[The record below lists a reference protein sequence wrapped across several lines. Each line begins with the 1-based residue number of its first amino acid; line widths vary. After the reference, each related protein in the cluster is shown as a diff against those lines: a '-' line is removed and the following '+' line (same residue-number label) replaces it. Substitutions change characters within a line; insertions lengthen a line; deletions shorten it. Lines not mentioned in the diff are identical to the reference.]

1 MANIQEHVAKDGT
14 VSYRI
19 RVHRGRDAQGRQ
31 LNPFQMTWTPEPKM
45 TKRQIEKELQKQAAI
60 FEEQCKQGLI
70 GDGSQ
75 RFDAYAEYVLD
86 LRIKSGEVRH
96 HTAVRYKELLK
107 RINAGIGH
115 MKLKDI
121 RPQHLNQL
129 YDQLSQDGIRR
140 NKTKAILK
148 DADKLREL
156 IAAHGWKKEQFAKEI
171 VHISFSTFKQAERLA
186 KVEIATADKIAAALG
201 VSTESLF
208 TIEQD
213 NTPLSPKTVRE
224 HHRVIHMVLHQAERE
239 MLIPYN
245 PASKA
250 TPPKTIKPNPDY
262 FQPNEIA
269 DILQAAENEPLKW
282 KTLLHLLLVTG
293 GRRGEVLGLTWD
305 NINFTFSTI
314 TIEKTLNYETD
325 SGYYI
330 DRPKTQTSSRFLKLP
345 PQTMELLKQY
355 RDEYYQPLKAVSGD
369 TWDNRD
375 FLFVQDSGKRIGSP
389 MHPDSITQ
397 YCGLFSDKY
406 DLPHIHPHAFRHTAA
421 SVLYFAGMDIVSISN
436 HLGHASPSTTQNIYS
451 HMIQESKSRAADA
464 MGQLILKSTEK
475 PSEDK
480 PQKKHTA
487 G

>member
-1 MANIQEHVAKDGT
+1 MANITQRPTKDGGI
-14 VSYRI
+14 SFRI
-19 RVHRGRDAQGRQ
+19 RVYRGRDAEGKQ
-31 LNPFQMTWTPEPKM
+31 LKAFVTTWTPDAGM
-45 TKRQIEKELQKQAAI
+45 TKRQIEKELQRQVAL
-60 FEEQCKQGLI
+60 FEEQCKQGLV

-75 RFDAYAEYVLD
+75 RFDHYAEYVLE
-86 LRIKSGEVRH
+86 LKIKSGEVRH

-107 RINAGIGH
+107 RIDAGIGF
-115 MKLKDI
+115 MKLTDI

-129 YDQLSQDGIRR
+129 YDQLSQEGIRR
-140 NKTKAILK
+140 NKRKAILK
-148 DADKLREL
+148 DIDGFQEL
-156 IAAHGWKKEQFAKEI
+156 LKAHGWKKEQFAKDAA
-171 VHISFSTFKQAERLA
+171 HISLTTFRQAQKGA
-186 KVEIATADKIAAALG
+186 KIEIETADKIAAALG
-201 VSTESLF
+201 MSTEKLF
-208 TIEQD
+208 TIEED
-213 NTPLSPKTVRE
+213 NTPLSAKTVRE

-282 KTLLHLLLVTG
+282 KTMLHLLLVTG

-305 NINFTFSTI
+305 NINFTFSTL
-314 TIEKTLNYETD
+314 TIEKTLNYESDT
-325 SGYYI
+325 GYYI

-345 PQTMELLKQY
+345 PQTMELLQQY

-389 MHPDSITQ
+389 MHPDSVTQ
-397 YCGLFSDKY
+397 YCGIFADKY

-475 PSEDK
+475 PSEDT
-480 PQKKHTA
+480 PRKKHTA